1 MKTRLVR
8 CHQGFASLP
17 GKANIEVYYTIPDF
31 GYCNKL
37 FTCIECGELFMIDFD
52 NPAFA
57 GKTPEMIAGDAN
69 CSKCG
74 NPLRKTIRAY
84 PQSFRADD
92 GRIGHFEP
100 DRIIPPD
107 TESIVKEFV
116 EIGV

>member
-1 MKTRLVR
+1 MKPRLVR

-17 GKANIEVYYTIPDF
+17 GKANIEVYYTIPEF
-31 GYCNKL
+31 GYWNKL

-57 GKTPEMIAGDAN
+57 GKTPEKIAGEAN

-74 NPLRKTIRAY
+74 NPLRETIRAY

-100 DRIIPPD
+100 DRIIPLD
-107 TESIVKEFV
+107 TESIAKEFV